1 MKKKIF
7 VITGN
12 RADYGLLKK
21 LIFKLKK
28 NKRFNLKVLVTG
40 AHLIKKYGFTV
51 KEIKDDGIKVDYKVD
66 LSIRSDSPYDIS
78 KAVSNGVIKFSKI
91 LTKEKV
97 DLAIVLG
104 DRYEIFSFVI
114 SAAIHGIPIAHLH
127 GGEITQGALDDAMRH
142 SITKMSDLHF
152 VANKIYKKRIIQ
164 LGENPEMVFD
174 VGGLGVDEIDKKK
187 LFSKMEIEK
196 IKKFKFYKKNLLITY
211 HPETIKNSLYKEDF
225 GVILKSLLK
234 LKKTRIIF
242 TAPNSDAG
250 NLKIY
255 KKIEFFTKNNSNAVF
270 FKSLGH
276 QMYLSLINQ
285 VDAVIGNSSSGL
297 SEVPYFKKPTIN
309 IGHRQKGRII
319 VDSIIDCSF
328 NTKELDYNL
337 KKIYNKHFQSKL
349 KNVVSPYGKGGAS
362 KKIMKILENVNL
374 KDIKYKKFKDLKF

>member
-1 MKKKIF
+1 MKKNIF
-7 VITGN
+7 VVTGS

-21 LIFKLKK
+21 LILKLKNNIK
-28 NKRFNLKVLVTG
+28 FNLKVLATG
-40 AHLIKKYGFTV
+40 AHLIKKYGFTI
-51 KEIKDDGIKVDYKVD
+51 KEIEDDGIKVDYKID
-66 LSIRSDSPYDIS
+66 LSIKSDLPHDIS
-78 KAVSNGVIKFSKI
+78 KAISNGVIKFSKI
-91 LTKEKV
+91 LAKEKV

-104 DRYEIFSFVI
+104 DRYEIFSFAI

-127 GGEITQGALDDAMRH
+127 GGEVTQGALDDAMRH

-164 LGENPEMVFD
+164 LGENPERVFN

-187 LFSKMEIEK
+187 LFSKIEIEK

-225 GVILKSLLK
+225 NIILKSLLK

-242 TAPNSDAG
+242 TAPNSDTG
-250 NLKIY
+250 NLDIY
-255 KKIEFFTKNNSNAVF
+255 KKINLFTKKNSNSVF

-309 IGHRQKGRII
+309 IGHRQKGRIT
-319 VDSIIDCSF
+319 VDSVINCRF
-328 NTKELDYNL
+328 NTKELDN
-337 KKIYNKHFQSKL
+337 KIRKIYSKNFQSKL
-349 KNVVSPYGKGGAS
+349 KKVVSPYGKGGAS
-362 KKIMKILENVNL
+362 KKIMKIIENINL
-374 KDIKYKKFKDLKF
+374 KYIKYKKFKDLKF